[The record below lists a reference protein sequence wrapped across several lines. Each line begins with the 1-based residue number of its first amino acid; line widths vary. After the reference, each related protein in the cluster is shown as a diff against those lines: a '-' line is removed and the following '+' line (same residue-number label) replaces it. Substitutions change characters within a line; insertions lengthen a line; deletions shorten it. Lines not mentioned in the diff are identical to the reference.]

1 MNWIKQTVRFA
12 VLLFVQVLLVN
23 NLQFMG
29 VCHPYIYVLSL
40 LLLPPVLSRW
50 ADMLIGAGIG
60 LLVDIFCNSLG
71 VHTAACVLVMYLRP
85 RLVNMYV
92 ADLDR
97 FDKEISIASIGLLNF
112 VQYALLLIVIHHT
125 VVFFLTA
132 WSIQHFWFTL
142 LEILV
147 STLMTSA
154 LVMGYIIV
162 RDK

>member
-1 MNWIKQTVRFA
+1 MNWIRQIGRFA

-23 NLQFMG
+23 NLQFLG

-40 LLLPPVLSRW
+40 LLLPPVLLRW
-50 ADMLIGAGIG
+50 ADMLIGAGVG

-85 RLVNMYV
+85 RLVNLYV

-125 VVFFLTA
+125 MVFFLTA
-132 WSIQHFWFTL
+132 WSMQHFWFTL
-142 LEILV
+142 LETAV
-147 STLMTSA
+147 STLMTFA
-154 LVMGYIIV
+154 LVMGYGIV
-162 RDK
+162 QNK